1 MTYNKLLADAQKQT
15 RMGELEERFKENTTP
30 DLIMNDE
37 TEIGILKKTQE
48 EIERAQQQL
57 EQEIMGVLDDD
68 VKFLQDDAKVGFGK
82 SGHRIASEEPRIL
95 GASKPEEGYN
105 IEAEIQ
111 KALAERQR
119 LRGLI
124 KNEKDPAKQK
134 NLKELSANNEERY
147 KVLDKLRKEIKDDE
161 VVVVQK
167 KQEPSQVV
175 DNKKQSFNATRVSST
190 EMEIEQKIAK
200 RNEILNLLEREVNL
214 DKQVELKKLL
224 TENEKQYNDL
234 VFAAKVQKINDDL
247 QLRNDILAK
256 GQGKILETDFQY
268 KQAKE
273 QQQMVDACA
282 KDLLEVMHALVED
295 ETKNVSNKDIKE
307 LQATH
312 VMLTDFMQKNS
323 LSDLAI
329 EKHLRNC
336 ADSLYEIIEQK
347 KMIET
352 LGRQANLIQE
362 KIVNDMRQKNICPV
376 SNESLQTV
384 MNRIEQF
391 IEKAKYMRYSI
402 SQTTIKDRLSKGITE
417 LTKVHETL
425 LDWQKKEQFQHQ
437 TQQRFM

>member
-15 RMGELEERFKENTTP
+15 RMDELEERFKNNTSP
-30 DLIMNDE
+30 DLIINDE
-37 TEIGILKKTQE
+37 TEIRILEKTQKE
-48 EIERAQQQL
+48 LEAARQQL

-68 VKFLQDDAKVGFGK
+68 VRFLQDDTKVGFGK
-82 SGHRIASEEPRIL
+82 LGHRIASEAPRIL
-95 GASKPEEGYN
+95 EAAKPEEGYN
-105 IEAEIQ
+105 IETEVQ
-111 KALAERQR
+111 KVLAERQR

-124 KNEKDPAKQK
+124 KNEKDPIKQK
-134 NLKELSANNEERY
+134 NLKELSVNNEERY
-147 KVLDKLRKEIKDDE
+147 KVLDKLRKEIKEDGD
-161 VVVVQK
+161 VAVQK

-200 RNEILNLLEREVNL
+200 KNEILNLLENEADL
-214 DKQVELKKLL
+214 GKQVELKKLL

-247 QLRNDILAK
+247 QLRNDILTK

-273 QQQMVDACA
+273 EQQRVDADA
-282 KDLLEVMHALVED
+282 KYLLEIMHTLVED
-295 ETKNVSNKDIKE
+295 ETNNVSNKDIKE

-312 VMLTDFMQKNS
+312 IMLIDFMQKNS

-347 KMIET
+347 KMIAI
-352 LGRQANLIQE
+352 LDKQAKLIQE
-362 KIVNDMRQKNICPV
+362 KIVKDMRQKNICPV
-376 SNESLQTV
+376 SNESLQTIV
-384 MNRIEQF
+384 SRIEQL
-391 IEKAKYMRYSI
+391 IDQAKGMQYSI

-437 TQQRFM
+437 NQQRFM